1 MPFSFA
7 FVALNFPPEPTSG
20 REWMR
25 INKVGVIGAGAMG
38 TGIATLCASAG
49 VPVVLLDMPAPSG
62 DRDGLARGAIA
73 KALKARPAPL
83 TDPSAASLITPG
95 NTEDHL
101 DRLADCDWIVEA
113 IIEQPGPKQ
122 ALFSRIEQVARPDAI
137 IASNTS
143 SIPMRVLQ
151 EGRSANFRAHF
162 LGTHFFNPVRYLHL
176 LEVIP
181 GPDTA
186 PQVVAALRH
195 FAERTLGKGVVIA
208 KDAPGFIANRIGL
221 YGMVRV
227 LRLMEEYQLTI
238 DEVDFLTGPFTGRA
252 KSATFRT
259 SDISGIDI
267 LLHVAAGTAA
277 ATGEHFTLPD
287 WVHQLVASG
296 RLGEKSGGGF
306 YRKDKSGISTLD
318 WRTLEYHPQ
327 VEVKAEELAF
337 LRKAP
342 LGERLKGLTR
352 AGGNRASFVRHLL
365 TDISL
370 YTLSTAPEL
379 SPDIVSVDRAMEWG
393 YGWEMGPFA
402 QIDAMGIEFLREQVR
417 ARGVE
422 TPALLAAAREGCYR
436 QLNSGPRQITLEGE
450 YVPVEPVAGLINL
463 PTLHTTG
470 KVVQDN
476 ESAALL
482 DVGDGV
488 LLLEFRAKM
497 NTLGPGV
504 FAALEDAAARIR
516 AGAFEGLV
524 IGNADPRTFSA
535 GADLAAVG
543 ARVQAGD
550 WKVLEASI
558 HAFQQGVMNIRRLP
572 FPVVV
577 APAGLTLGGGCEFLL
592 HADLAQAHMELYAG
606 LVEVGVGLIPGGGGT
621 KELLF
626 RFTRDLAPYEE
637 ADPFE
642 AVKRAFK
649 LISMATTSTSAA
661 DARRLGFLRAGDRIS
676 MNRDHLLADAKA
688 RVLDLAPGYTP
699 PVPASIR
706 ALGREAYGNLKYGV
720 WAMQEAGYI
729 SAHDVR
735 IGHHIAYVLSGGDG
749 PPRDVTEQDILDL
762 EREAF
767 LSLLGTAETQARI
780 AHMLSTGKPLRN

>member
-1 MPFSFA
+1 
-7 FVALNFPPEPTSG
+7 
-20 REWMR
+20 MR

-49 VPVVLLDMPAPSG
+49 VPVVLLDVPAADG
-62 DRDGLARGAIA
+62 DRSALARAA
-73 KALKARPAPL
+73 VARALKARPAPL
-83 TDPSAASLITPG
+83 MDPAAARLISVG
-95 NTEDHL
+95 NTEDDL
-101 DRLADCDWIVEA
+101 GQLADCDWIVEA
-113 IIEQPGPKQ
+113 IIEQPAPKQ
-122 ALFSRIEQVARPDAI
+122 GLFARLEEVAHADAI

-151 EGRSANFRAHF
+151 EGRSAAFRERF

-176 LEVIP
+176 LEIIP

-186 PQVVAALRH
+186 ASVVATLRH

-227 LRLMEEYQLTI
+227 LRLMEQYQLSI

-277 ATGEHFTLPD
+277 ATGEDFTLPD

-296 RLGEKSGGGF
+296 RLGEKTGAGF
-306 YRKDKSGISTLD
+306 YRKDKKGIATLD
-318 WRTLEYHPQ
+318 WRTLEYAPQ
-327 VEVKAEELAF
+327 GDVVAEELAY

-342 LGERLKGLTR
+342 LVERLRGITR
-352 AGGNRASFVRHLL
+352 AGGNRAEFVRHLL
-365 TDISL
+365 TDVSL
-370 YTLSTAPEL
+370 YTLTTAPDL
-379 SPDIVSVDRAMEWG
+379 SPDLISVDRAMEWG

-402 QIDAMGIEFLREQVR
+402 QIDAMGIEFLRDQAH

-422 TPALLAAAREGCYR
+422 PPALLAAAREGCYR
-436 QLNSGPRQITLEGE
+436 QLNSGPRQITLLGE
-450 YVPVEPVAGLINL
+450 YVPVEPVPGLIHL

-470 KVVQDN
+470 KVVDHN
-476 ESAALL
+476 DAAALL
-482 DVGDGV
+482 DLGDGV

-504 FAALEDAAARIR
+504 FAAIGQAAARIR
-516 AGAFEGLV
+516 TGAFEGLV

-535 GADLAAVG
+535 GADLGAVG
-543 ARVQAGD
+543 ARAQAGD
-550 WKVLEASI
+550 WKAIEAAI
-558 HAFQQGVMNIRRLP
+558 AAFQQGVMDLRRLP

-592 HADLAQAHMELYAG
+592 HADLVQAHGELYAG

-626 RFTRDLAPYEE
+626 RFTRELAPYEE

-649 LISMATTSTSAA
+649 LISMATTSSSAS
-661 DARRLGFLRAGDRIS
+661 DARRLGFLRMGDRVS

-699 PVPASIR
+699 PPPSTIR

-735 IGHHIAYVLSGGDG
+735 IGQHIAYVLSGGDG

-767 LSLLGTAETQARI
+767 LALLGTAETQARI
-780 AHMLSTGKPLRN
+780 AHMLGTGKPLRN

>member
-1 MPFSFA
+1 
-7 FVALNFPPEPTSG
+7 
-20 REWMR
+20 MR
-25 INKVGVIGAGAMG
+25 INKVGVVGAGAMG

-49 VPVVLLDMPAPSG
+49 IPVVLLDIPATEGHRSARA
-62 DRDGLARGAIA
+62 RDAVSR
-73 KALKARPAPL
+73 ALKARPAPL
-83 TDPSAASLITPG
+83 MDAAAAGLITTG
-95 NTEDHL
+95 NTDDDL
-101 DRLADCDWIVEA
+101 DRLGDCDWIVEA
-113 IIEQPGPKQ
+113 IIEQAEPKRS
-122 ALFSRIEQVARPDAI
+122 LFQRIEGIARPDAI

-151 EGRSANFRAHF
+151 DGRSAAFRERF

-176 LEVIP
+176 LEIIP
-181 GPDTA
+181 GPDTSPA
-186 PQVVAALRH
+186 VIATLRH
-195 FAERTLGKGVVIA
+195 FAERTLGKGVVMA

-227 LRLMEEYQLTI
+227 LRLMELYQLTI

-267 LLHVAAGTAA
+267 LVHVAAGTAA
-277 ATGEHFTLPD
+277 ATGEDFTLPD

-296 RLGEKSGGGF
+296 RLGEKTGAGF
-306 YRKDKSGISTLD
+306 YRKDKKGIATLD
-318 WRTLEYHPQ
+318 WRTLEYAPQ
-327 VEVKAEELAF
+327 AEVRVEELAF

-342 LGERLKGLTR
+342 LGERLRGLTR
-352 AGGNRASFVRHLL
+352 AGGNRAEFLRHLL
-365 TDISL
+365 TDVSL

-379 SPDIVSVDRAMEWG
+379 AADIVSVDRAMEWG
-393 YGWEMGPFA
+393 YGWDMGPFA
-402 QIDAMGIEFLREQVR
+402 QIDALGIEFLREQVQL
-417 ARGVE
+417 RGVE
-422 TPALLAAAREGCYR
+422 TPPLLAAAREGCYR
-436 QLNSGPRQITLEGE
+436 QLNSGTRQITLHGE
-450 YVPVEPVAGLINL
+450 YVPVEPVPGLIHL

-470 KVVQDN
+470 KAVDQNDA
-476 ESAALL
+476 AALL
-482 DVGDGV
+482 DLGDGV

-504 FAALEDAAARIR
+504 FAAIENAATRIR
-516 AGAFEGLV
+516 SGASEGLV

-535 GADLAAVG
+535 GADLGAVG

-550 WKVLEASI
+550 WKALETAI
-558 HAFQQGVMNIRRLP
+558 GAFQQGVMDLRRLP

-592 HADLAQAHMELYAG
+592 HADMVQAHAELYAG
-606 LVEVGVGLIPGGGGT
+606 LVEVGVGVIPGGGGT

-626 RFTRDLAPYEE
+626 RFTRELAPYDE

-649 LISMATTSTSAA
+649 LISMATTSASAA
-661 DARRLGFLRAGDRIS
+661 DARRLGFLRGTDRVS

-688 RVLDLAPGYTP
+688 RVLDLAPGYAP
-699 PVPASIR
+699 PQPATIR

-729 SAHDVR
+729 SAHDVK
-735 IGHHIAYVLSGGDG
+735 IGQHLAYVLSGGDG

-767 LSLLGTAETQARI
+767 LTLLGTAETQARI
-780 AHMLSTGKPLRN
+780 AHMLATGKPLRN